1 MTDINDADAD
11 GTSTSPGSSPAQA
24 FLTLTGLV
32 VSTVGII
39 YLATVFFPRLSE
51 WGQFTMLLLIT
62 LGYGAAAVFVD
73 GLGLDGAFFDLRG
86 FRWLTLPS
94 ALFLLSGVGAL
105 VTTIFFV
112 NMDVLGQEVKVAVAI
127 VVGIALLGAGAW
139 VGRERV

>member
-1 MTDINDADAD
+1 MTDDTNTAPVDL
-11 GTSTSPGSSPAQA
+11 GSSTAQA

-51 WGQFTMLLLIT
+51 WGQLAMLLLIT

-73 GLGLDGAFFDLRG
+73 GLGLDEAFFDLRG
-86 FRWLTLPS
+86 FRWLTLPA
-94 ALFLLSGVGAL
+94 ALFILSGVGAL

-112 NMDVLGQEVKVAVAI
+112 NMDVLAQEVKVAVAI
-127 VVGIALLGAGAW
+127 VAGLLLLGAGAW
-139 VGRERV
+139 VGRERA